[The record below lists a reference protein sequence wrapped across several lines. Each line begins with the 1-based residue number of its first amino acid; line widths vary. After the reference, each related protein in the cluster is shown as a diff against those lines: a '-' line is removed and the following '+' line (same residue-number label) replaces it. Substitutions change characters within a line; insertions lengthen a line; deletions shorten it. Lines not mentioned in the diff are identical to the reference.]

1 MTVPVYQRENALL
14 GTPVTPY
21 VRGSGAS
28 IPAVPVT
35 LNTSAPLGPV
45 KESMMDAV
53 TSTPSAMTHH
63 VIGGSNAGYAGA
75 GVAGMGIGG
84 LALGGLGG
92 LILGALMGNN
102 NGGLF
107 GGNRNNDAG
116 PAVALGA
123 LEFMEQAGDI
133 KRDIALAPQAAVL
146 ATVNAQGAIQT
157 QLANANLNTLQSVD
171 ALGATLQT
179 SATQALI
186 QNLQSFNSLQNA
198 AQTGFNTSNIL
209 MQNGFN
215 SLQTQT
221 MEGTADIKASL
232 AQQTARTEAIAAAA
246 ALANQECCCEIKSAI
261 QASTQAILD
270 QNASFRMQDLQIE
283 NSNLRQTQVLRDQA
297 DSQTRTILAHLMPSS
312 PVLARTV

>member
-146 ATVNAQGAIQT
+146 ATVNAPGAIQT

-186 QNLQSFNSLQNA
+186 QNLQPSTASRTPRRPGSIPRTFSCRMDSIPSRRRRWKERR
-198 AQTGFNTSNIL
+198 TS
-209 MQNGFN
+209 
-215 SLQTQT
+215 
-221 MEGTADIKASL
+221 
-232 AQQTARTEAIAAAA
+232 R
-246 ALANQECCCEIKSAI
+246 
-261 QASTQAILD
+261 
-270 QNASFRMQDLQIE
+270 R
-283 NSNLRQTQVLRDQA
+283 
-297 DSQTRTILAHLMPSS
+297 P
-312 PVLARTV
+312 